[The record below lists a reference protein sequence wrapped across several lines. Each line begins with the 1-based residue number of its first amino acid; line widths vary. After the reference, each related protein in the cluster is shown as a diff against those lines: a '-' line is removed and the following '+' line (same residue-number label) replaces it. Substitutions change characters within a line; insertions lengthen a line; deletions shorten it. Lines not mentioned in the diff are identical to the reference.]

1 MIIGVTT
8 GFVGSS
14 LSPSSSFTYAV
25 LDIEPV
31 AFSFTVTWNVTVVV
45 PAVSPDLAGT
55 FTSIP
60 LSKLSA
66 VYEVSASFTFILP
79 STNVVFVGISS
90 LTITVPSAE
99 PLFVTVIVYVIV
111 SPSTTAVL
119 SAVLF

>member
-14 LSPSSSFTYAV
+14 LFPSSSFTYAV

-45 PAVSPDLAGT
+45 PAVSPDFAGT
-55 FTSIP
+55 LTSIP
-60 LSKLSA
+60 LAKSSSLKDVA
-66 VYEVSASFTFILP
+66 PSFTFMLFA
-79 STNVVFVGISS
+79 TNVVFVGISS